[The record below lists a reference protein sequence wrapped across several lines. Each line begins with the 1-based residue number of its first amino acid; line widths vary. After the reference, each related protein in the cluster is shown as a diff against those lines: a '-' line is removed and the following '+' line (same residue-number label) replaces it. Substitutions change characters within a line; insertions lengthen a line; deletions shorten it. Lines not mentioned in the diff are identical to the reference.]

1 MADDA
6 SPRYSAF
13 WPMTIVLT
21 AFAISFIVQIVGL
34 IERRGSVNREYAQA
48 AQAFP
53 KAQAAHDRLVAL
65 LKDVAG
71 TARTDPNAAQIVRLS
86 LQSGI
91 LQQRAAA
98 PAGSE
103 TSAAPATPETNAA
116 PANP

>member
-21 AFAISFIVQIVGL
+21 AFAISFIVQIVQL
-34 IERRGSVNREYAQA
+34 IEHRSAVNREYDQA

-53 KAQAAHDRLVAL
+53 KAQAAHDRMVAL
-65 LKDVAG
+65 LKDVAS
-71 TARTDPNAAQIVRLS
+71 TARTNPNAAQIVRLS

-91 LQQRAAA
+91 LQQRASA
-98 PAGSE
+98 PAGSD
-103 TSAAPATPETNAA
+103 TNATPALPDTNAA